1 MEPPLFDGDLGTEPS
16 DMRELLTVLFKDHL
30 LDGNQRIRLWNVLT
44 EHEER
49 VRSRL
54 HDFYIEL
61 VVDAGHRIAYK
72 KQVDAD
78 QDYRILTPQRAMSRE
93 LAMAVLVLVDRYQRA
108 AVSNAPTVTVA
119 RREFADAWEQ
129 MWGEREKD
137 RVARDKNADA
147 ALKRLFETGLI
158 IGRSPANGGE
168 SWKISPAV
176 PVFYGPDVLQTITAS
191 LLGED
196 HYGGRAGEQQHGGDD
211 DQGDCREDAGGD
223 DE

>member
-16 DMRELLTVLFKDHL
+16 DIRELLTVLFKDHL
-30 LDGNQRIRLWNVLT
+30 LDGNQRVRLWNVLI
-44 EHEER
+44 EHEGH

-54 HDFYIEL
+54 HDFYLEL
-61 VVDAGHRIAYK
+61 VVAPGHRIAYQ

-108 AVSNAPTVTVA
+108 AVANAPTVSVA

-137 RVARDKNADA
+137 RVARDKNAEA

-158 IGRSPANGGE
+158 MGRSPANGGE

-176 PVFYGPDVLQTITAS
+176 PVFYGPDVLQTITVS
-191 LLGED
+191 LLGEEQD
-196 HYGGRAGEQQHGGDD
+196 NDREDEGRADGLDGDK
-211 DQGDCREDAGGD
+211 
-223 DE
+223 

>member
-16 DMRELLTVLFKDHL
+16 DIRELLTVLFKDHL
-30 LDGNQRIRLWNVLT
+30 LDGNQRIRLWNVLI
-44 EHEER
+44 EHEDH

-54 HDFYIEL
+54 HDFYLEL
-61 VVDAGHRIAYK
+61 VVDPGHRIAYQ
-72 KQVDAD
+72 KQVNAD

-168 SWKISPAV
+168 SWRISPAV

-191 LLGED
+191 LLGDE
-196 HYGGRAGEQQHGGDD
+196 HDD
-211 DQGDCREDAGGD
+211 DRGDEGRDDGLGD

>member
-16 DMRELLTVLFKDHL
+16 DIRELLTVLFKDHL
-30 LDGNQRIRLWNVLT
+30 LDGNQRNRLWNVLV
-44 EHEER
+44 EHEDH

-54 HDFYIEL
+54 HDFYLEL
-61 VVDAGHRIAYK
+61 VVEPGQRVAYK
-72 KQVDAD
+72 KQVDTD

-108 AVSNAPTVTVA
+108 AVSNAPAVTVS
-119 RREFADAWEQ
+119 RRDFAEAWEQ

-137 RVARDKNADA
+137 RVARDKNAEA

-168 SWKISPAV
+168 NWNISPAV

-191 LLGED
+191 LLGDAHDDDRGVEGQEEAGQED
-196 HYGGRAGEQQHGGDD
+196 DLGDD
-211 DQGDCREDAGGD
+211 Q
-223 DE
+223 

>member
-16 DMRELLTVLFKDHL
+16 DIRELLTVLFKDHL

-44 EHEER
+44 EHEDHL
-49 VRSRL
+49 RSRL

-61 VVDAGHRIAYK
+61 VVDTGHRIAYQ

-78 QDYRILTPQRAMSRE
+78 QDYRILTPQRPMSRE

-108 AVSNAPTVTVA
+108 AVSNVATVSVA
-119 RREFADAWEQ
+119 RREFAGAWDQ

-147 ALKRLFETGLI
+147 ALRRLFETGLI

-168 SWKISPAV
+168 YWRISPAV
-176 PVFYGPDVLQTITAS
+176 PVFYGPDVLRTITAS
-191 LLGED
+191 LLGGD
-196 HYGGRAGEQQHGGDD
+196 HDGDLDGERQDG
-211 DQGDCREDAGGD
+211 REDAG
-223 DE
+223 DEDA